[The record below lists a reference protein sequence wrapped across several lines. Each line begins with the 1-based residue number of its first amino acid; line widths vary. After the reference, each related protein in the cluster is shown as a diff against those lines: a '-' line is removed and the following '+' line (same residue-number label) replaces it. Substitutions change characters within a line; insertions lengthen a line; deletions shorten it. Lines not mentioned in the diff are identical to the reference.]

1 MAKINSV
8 KTKVSVSKVFR
19 STIEGDYIYGKKHD
33 IGKRKNGFGY
43 YENVIIMVLQLE
55 GNSDLIKAFEILF
68 VFVRPILHI
77 LSQRKIPSNI
87 SKMVIV
93 I

>member
-1 MAKINSV
+1 
-8 KTKVSVSKVFR
+8 
-19 STIEGDYIYGKKHD
+19 
-33 IGKRKNGFGY
+33 
-43 YENVIIMVLQLE
+43 MVLQLE
-55 GNSDLIKAFEILF
+55 GNSDLIMAFEILF
-68 VFVRPILHI
+68 VFVRPVILHI

>member
-1 MAKINSV
+1 MLIK
-8 KTKVSVSKVFR
+8 
-19 STIEGDYIYGKKHD
+19 
-33 IGKRKNGFGY
+33 
-43 YENVIIMVLQLE
+43 IIMVLQLE
-55 GNSDLIKAFEILF
+55 GNSDLIMAFEILF